1 MLLLTYFP
9 LLLLGPFLVEG
20 MLRVGSESRVAEDAA
35 RAAREA
41 HGVNGATPP
50 LVQQGYIPVGQPL
63 GHAGQ
68 ALGAGPADTTIREP
82 SKYSLMKMRFREMW
96 KSMKMKLKKMFDF
109 SWTRRMFDF
118 SWTRRQWHRGKSSEF
133 ILKLWGESP
142 SFLLLLEKIM
152 LNLFWVLCLFGRSVV
167 SDDDELVYHHPYVP
181 LHQQHPY
188 GPPVQMHGHPYA
200 SPGYALPYVAPSS
213 PHWIET
219 PGHQVYEEL
228 SATRVGTWLP
238 HDKTI
243 AAEGLPNYFRTSG
256 YIVQDE
262 NKLYRVLAYIKHKDQ
277 NKYPL
282 VREEIKESARHNL
295 GQSLVHTT
303 EVRRKMSQ
311 LTSHLFEH
319 GVEGGLDDIDAF
331 ARRNNYNIA
340 VVYQRGEIS
349 HAEYFAHRPL
359 SPYSEGIIMKDGD
372 FELFSAGKYNTLAIR
387 MINFK

>member
-1 MLLLTYFP
+1 MF
-9 LLLLGPFLVEG
+9 
-20 MLRVGSESRVAEDAA
+20 RASSESRVAEDAA
-35 RAAREA
+35 SAAREA
-41 HGVNGATPP
+41 HGVNGAAPA
-50 LVQQGYIPVGQPL
+50 LVHQGHIPVGQPL

-118 SWTRRQWHRGKSSEF
+118 SWTRRQWHR
-133 ILKLWGESP
+133 
-142 SFLLLLEKIM
+142 
-152 LNLFWVLCLFGRSVV
+152 VL

-200 SPGYALPYVAPSS
+200 SPGYAVPYVSS
-213 PHWIET
+213 SAPHWIET

-372 FELFSAGKYNTLAIR
+372 FELFSAAFAHWLNMQPYQLHKPNSGRAHQFEQTLPNHAKKFF
-387 MINFK
+387 MLS

>member
-1 MLLLTYFP
+1 MF
-9 LLLLGPFLVEG
+9 
-20 MLRVGSESRVAEDAA
+20 RASSESRVAEDAA
-35 RAAREA
+35 SAAREA
-41 HGVNGATPP
+41 HGVNGAAPA
-50 LVQQGYIPVGQPL
+50 LVHQGHIPVGQPL

-82 SKYSLMKMRFREMW
+82 SKYSLMKMR
-96 KSMKMKLKKMFDF
+96 
-109 SWTRRMFDF
+109 MFDF
-118 SWTRRQWHRGKSSEF
+118 SWTRRQWHRV
-133 ILKLWGESP
+133 W
-142 SFLLLLEKIM
+142 
-152 LNLFWVLCLFGRSVV
+152 

-200 SPGYALPYVAPSS
+200 SPGYAVPYVSS
-213 PHWIET
+213 SAPHWIET

-282 VREEIKESARHNL
+282 VREEIKEYARHNL

-349 HAEYFAHRPL
+349 HAEYFAHQPL

-372 FELFSAGKYNTLAIR
+372 FELFSAAFAHWLNMQPNQSHKLNSGRAHQFEQTLPNHAKKLF
-387 MINFK
+387 MLS